1 MVGRLLW
8 IPMCKS
14 VGAFPDPRDNGS
26 GDKKRILRIY
36 ISLNGSQPP
45 FLFMKDRWSWTPP
58 SNCGNTG
65 NMPIQGHSTLY
76 RKPQIK
82 REDCPEKK
90 EIMRGIEQRDL
101 QKLIL
106 GPEHIYLTACS
117 FLVPKSHPTLCNPHG
132 LQPTR
137 LLFPGIFQARIL
149 EWVVI
154 SFSWRSSWLR
164 DWTHVSCISRWIL
177 YHWATREA
185 QCVVYR
191 LSKIASKDYK
201 FTSSPLIRL
210 FLPLRFSFFKIVLVN
225 IYVSSAIH
233 PMDCSPA
240 GSSAH
245 GIFLGRI
252 LE

>member
-154 SFSWRSSWLR
+154 SFSWRSFQSR
-164 DWTHVSCISRWIL
+164 DWTCVSCIGRQIL
-177 YHWATREA
+177 YHWATWEA
-185 QCVVYR
+185 CLQGTNKEHGSHKDLESQRGCKLFYVI
-191 LSKIASKDYK
+191 LSLLDETKLRGAGQTNAKACH
-201 FTSSPLIRL
+201 SSWHKVDNKCLI
-210 FLPLRFSFFKIVLVN
+210 K
-225 IYVSSAIH
+225 
-233 PMDCSPA
+233 
-240 GSSAH
+240 
-245 GIFLGRI
+245 
-252 LE
+252 

>member
-137 LLFPGIFQARIL
+137 LPFPGIFQARIL

-154 SFSWRSSWLR
+154 SFSWRSFQSR
-164 DWTHVSCISRWIL
+164 DWTCVSCIGRQIL
-177 YHWATREA
+177 YHWATWEAMVKNMSYSGINLTKNGQKLHIENYKILLREFKEILA
-185 QCVVYR
+185 YSWIGTLNGVKVSV
-191 LSKIASKDYK
+191 LFSKI
-201 FTSSPLIRL
+201 
-210 FLPLRFSFFKIVLVN
+210 
-225 IYVSSAIH
+225 
-233 PMDCSPA
+233 
-240 GSSAH
+240 
-245 GIFLGRI
+245 
-252 LE
+252 